1 MTQLSQRPA
10 VTPSADPRPE
20 RWAAPGPVKA
30 GSRRRVLAAL
40 SLATLTLG
48 VPTVLAVVIGWP
60 FPDALPALDDVR
72 TVLTSPLASSLI
84 INVLAL
90 VAWGAWAHFLICV
103 LAELAAASR
112 GWRSGQTHEAVRVP
126 GGQWSQ
132 GLARR
137 LVEAAFA
144 TAVATSVGVATFS
157 GTMLTPARPAAAA
170 APIAPVES
178 IAQHAAAAI
187 EEPAAGPAAQ
197 PVGRHQAPVALPE
210 YVVQAPHGGYYD
222 TLWDIAERFLGDG
235 QRWREVYD
243 LNENREQPD
252 GRALT
257 CPDLIRPGWRLQ
269 LPTDATGLG
278 AAPASDEVPRQPS
291 AVKDAPGESPA
302 PPDAAGT
309 PNVHVQPE
317 AAPLPASS
325 PPAAEPLAGAPAPSE
340 AAETSPQP
348 TGDAVI
354 DETSTVVDDDEGYSA
369 DAHFFGGLLA
379 ASAVA
384 VLAALRH
391 RQRRRRAPGQ
401 SIPTPGPE
409 LRRAEVTLRVRA
421 EPADLTFVDES
432 LRALSLALQEM
443 DGRLPDVRSACL
455 REGAFDFSLGQP
467 SPDAPEPFLAVGDG
481 WTWRVLEQA
490 RPLVTAEQAG
500 RVIPLLPLM
509 LTVGRDEHGS
519 TLLDLESVGS
529 LAVEGPAADVRGV
542 LSHLVAEAALAPWA
556 EDAEIVLVGF
566 DRSTSE
572 DLESLAP
579 DRVTAVDELDPALLR
594 VLVRRAGSPSSA
606 EDGLATRARSGAA
619 EAQAEVPVPLLLVL
633 ADAPSAVLGE
643 QLDALVPAAG
653 RAPVTVVAP
662 GPWAARATWRLGDP
676 LPIPGEQPGTQPSL
690 IQADQLR
697 SLADLIRMG
706 RESSEPVTPESA
718 TRAANHTPS
727 SPPLSPIST
736 AADVPAEVRSL
747 TARAT
752 STATASEPATD
763 GEPDVNRR
771 DALDEAVDAFIA
783 GTAPVS
789 VILLG
794 PVTVSANGN
803 LDTDRRARLT
813 EIVAFLATHPRG
825 VAVSD
830 FDAALWPD
838 RPVTLKTRNQAITRA
853 RAWLGSDDE
862 GVSWLRPMSE
872 GALRLSEQVLVDWQL
887 FQALHRRSQERGRG
901 ACAVRRDLQ
910 TAMSLVR
917 GRVLSPLPAG
927 RYGWLA
933 ETFLEQEIPSAVIDV
948 AHLLAGSHLEVG
960 DAAGAIDVARTALE
974 VDRYDERPWRDL
986 LEAHHLR
993 GDTRQVATLVDQL
1006 RELLEVELDDE
1017 LQPETTELI
1026 ERLLPRRR
1034 HA

>member
-1 MTQLSQRPA
+1 MTQVSERPA
-10 VTPSADPRPE
+10 ATPSADPRPE
-20 RWAAPGPVKA
+20 RWEAPGPMKA

-48 VPTVLAVVIGWP
+48 VPSVLAVVVGWP
-60 FPDALPALDDVR
+60 LPDALPALDDVR
-72 TVLTSPLASSLI
+72 SVLTSPLASSLI
-84 INVLAL
+84 IDILAL
-90 VAWGAWAHFLICV
+90 VAWGAWAHFVVCV

-112 GWRSGQTHEAVRVP
+112 GWRSGQTNEAVRVP

-157 GTMLTPARPAAAA
+157 GTILTPARPAAAA
-170 APIAPVES
+170 APMAPVGS

-222 TLWDIAERFLGDG
+222 SLWDIAERFLGDG

-269 LPTDATGLG
+269 LPTDATGLS
-278 AAPASDEVPRQPS
+278 AAPASDEAPRQLGAVQPPPS
-291 AVKDAPGESPA
+291 EGPGA
-302 PPDAAGT
+302 PDAAGT

-317 AAPLPASS
+317 VAPLPVS
-325 PPAAEPLAGAPAPSE
+325 PPPSAESLADARAPSE
-340 AAETSPQP
+340 ASEASPPP
-348 TGDAVI
+348 TAYVDA
-354 DETSTVVDDDEGYSA
+354 DDGYSA
-369 DAHFFGGLLA
+369 GVQVFGGLLA

-391 RQRRRRAPGQ
+391 RQRRRRASGQ

-409 LRRAEVTLRVRA
+409 LRRAEVTLRVCA

-443 DGRLPDVRSACL
+443 HGRLPDVRSACL
-455 REGAFDFSLGQP
+455 GEGTLDFSLGQP
-467 SPDAPEPFLAVGDG
+467 SPDAPQPFLALGDG
-481 WTWRVLEQA
+481 STWRALEQA

-500 RVIPLLPLM
+500 RAIPLLPLM
-509 LTVGRDEHGS
+509 LTVGRDERGS
-519 TLLDLESVGS
+519 TLLDLEAVGS

-556 EDAEIVLVGF
+556 ENAEIVLVGF
-566 DRSTSE
+566 DRRTSD

-579 DRVTAVDELDPALLR
+579 ERVTAVDELSPSLLR
-594 VLVRRAGSPSSA
+594 VLTRRAASPSSA
-606 EDGLATRARSGAA
+606 EDGLATRVRGGGA

-633 ADAPSAVLGE
+633 ADVPSAVFGE

-662 GPWAARATWRLGDP
+662 GPWGARATWRLGGP
-676 LPIPGEQPGTQPSL
+676 LPIPGEQPGRQPSR

-697 SLADLIRMG
+697 SLADLIRLG
-706 RESSEPVTPESA
+706 REPSEPVTPAPA
-718 TRAANHTPS
+718 TRAAGPDPS
-727 SPPLSPIST
+727 STPLSSIST
-736 AADVPAEVRSL
+736 TADVPAEVRSL
-747 TARAT
+747 TARAS
-752 STATASEPATD
+752 STAAASELPAN
-763 GEPDVNRR
+763 GEPDVSRR

-789 VILLG
+789 IGLLG
-794 PVTVSANGN
+794 PVTVSAQGN
-803 LDTDRRARLT
+803 VDPDRRARLT
-813 EIVAFLATHPRG
+813 EIVAYLATHPRG

-872 GALRLSEQVLVDWQL
+872 GALRLSKQVLVDWQL
-887 FQALHRRSQERGRG
+887 FQALHRRSQERGRS
-901 ACAVRRDLQ
+901 AVAVRRDLQ
-910 TAMSLVR
+910 TAMRLVR

-933 ETFLEQEIPSAVIDV
+933 ETFLEQEIPSTVIDV
-948 AHLLAGSHLEVG
+948 AHVLACSRLEAG

-993 GDTRQVATLVDQL
+993 GDARQVATLIGQL

-1026 ERLLPRRR
+1026 DRLLPRRR

>member
-1 MTQLSQRPA
+1 VTLLSQRRVA
-10 VTPSADPRPE
+10 TTSADPRTE
-20 RWAAPGPVKA
+20 RWAAPGPVEA
-30 GSRRRVLAAL
+30 SSRRRVLAAL

-60 FPDALPALDDVR
+60 LPDALPAVDDVR
-72 TVLTSPLASSLI
+72 AVLTSPLASLLI
-84 INVLAL
+84 IDILAL
-90 VAWGAWAHFLICV
+90 VAWGAWAHFVVCV
-103 LAELAAASR
+103 LIELAAARRRKS
-112 GWRSGQTHEAVRVP
+112 SGQTHEAARVP

-157 GTMLTPARPAAAA
+157 GTMLTPARPAAAS
-170 APIAPVES
+170 APMTPIES
-178 IAQHAAAAI
+178 IAQHAAATI
-187 EEPAAGPAAQ
+187 EDPATGATAQ
-197 PVGRHQAPVALPE
+197 PVGRHQAPAVLPE

-222 TLWDIAERFLGDG
+222 SLWDIAERFLGDG

-257 CPDLIRPGWRLQ
+257 CPDLIRPGWHLQ
-269 LPTDATGLG
+269 LPTDATGLA
-278 AAPASDEVPRQPS
+278 AAPASDEAPRQPS
-291 AVKDAPGESPA
+291 TVKDAPGGSPGA
-302 PPDAAGT
+302 PDTAGT
-309 PNVHVQPE
+309 PSVHVRPE
-317 AAPLPASS
+317 TAPLQASS
-325 PPAAEPLAGAPAPSE
+325 PPSAESLAGAPAASPPAEPSPPP
-340 AAETSPQP
+340 ADNA
-348 TGDAVI
+348 DR
-354 DETSTVVDDDEGYSA
+354 TSTVVDDDEGYSTGV
-369 DAHFFGGLLA
+369 HFFGGLLA

-401 SIPTPGPE
+401 SIPAPGPE
-409 LRRAEVTLRVRA
+409 LRRAEVKLRVCA

-455 REGAFDFSLGQP
+455 REGTFDFSLGQP
-467 SPDAPEPFLAVGDG
+467 SPDAPQPFLALGSG
-481 WTWRVLEQA
+481 WTWRVLNQA
-490 RPLVTAEQAG
+490 RPLVTVEQAG

-519 TLLDLESVGS
+519 ILLDLEAVGS
-529 LAVEGPAADVRGV
+529 LAVEGPAADVRAV

-566 DRSTSE
+566 DRGTSE

-594 VLVRRAGSPSSA
+594 VLTRRAAPPSSA
-606 EDGLATRARSGAA
+606 GDGLATRVRSGAA

-633 ADAPSAVLGE
+633 ADPPSAVLGE

-662 GPWAARATWRLGDP
+662 GPWAARATWRLGGP
-676 LPIPGEQPGTQPSL
+676 LPIPGEQPGMQPSS
-690 IQADQLR
+690 IQTDQLR
-697 SLADLIRMG
+697 SLADLIRLG

-718 TRAANHTPS
+718 TVAASHDVS
-727 SPPLSPIST
+727 SPPLSSLST
-736 AADVPAEVRSL
+736 AAETPAEVRSL
-747 TARAT
+747 TARAS
-752 STATASEPATD
+752 STAAASGQATE
-763 GEPDVNRR
+763 GEPDLSGR

-789 VILLG
+789 VALLG
-794 PVTVSANGN
+794 PVGVSAQGN
-803 LDTDRRARLT
+803 VDPDRRARLT
-813 EIVAFLATHPRG
+813 EIVAYLATHPRG

-838 RPVTLKTRNQAITRA
+838 RSVTLKTRNQAITRA
-853 RAWLGSDDE
+853 RAWLGSDDD
-862 GVSWLRPMSE
+862 GVSWLRPMSD
-872 GALRLSEQVLVDWQL
+872 GALRLSKQVLVDWDL
-887 FQALHRRSQERGRG
+887 FQALHRRSQERGRS
-901 ACAVRRDLQ
+901 AVAVRRDLQ
-910 TAMSLVR
+910 TAMGLVR

-948 AHLLAGSHLEVG
+948 AHVLACSRLEAG

-986 LEAHHLR
+986 LRAHHMRSEL
-993 GDTRQVATLVDQL
+993 RQVAILVDQL
-1006 RELLEVELDDE
+1006 LELLEVELDDE
-1017 LQPETTELI
+1017 LQPETAELI

>member
-1 MTQLSQRPA
+1 VTQLSQRRSA
-10 VTPSADPRPE
+10 TPSADPRPE

-30 GSRRRVLAAL
+30 ASRRRVLAAL

-60 FPDALPALDDVR
+60 LPDALPALDDVR
-72 TVLTSPLASSLI
+72 AVLTSPLASSLI
-84 INVLAL
+84 IDILAL
-90 VAWGAWAHFLICV
+90 VAWGAWAHFVVCV

-112 GWRSGQTHEAVRVP
+112 RWRLGQTHEAVRVP

-170 APIAPVES
+170 APMAPVES

-197 PVGRHQAPVALPE
+197 PVGRHQTPVALPE

-222 TLWDIAERFLGDG
+222 SLWDIAERFLGDG

-257 CPDLIRPGWRLQ
+257 CPDLIRPGWHLQ
-269 LPTDATGLG
+269 LPTDATGLA
-278 AAPASDEVPRQPS
+278 AAPASDEAPRQPS
-291 AVKDAPGESPA
+291 TVKDAPGESPGA
-302 PPDAAGT
+302 PDTAGT
-309 PNVHVQPE
+309 PSVHVRPE
-317 AAPLPASS
+317 AAPLPAS
-325 PPAAEPLAGAPAPSE
+325 PPPSAEPLAGAPAPSPTAE
-340 AAETSPQP
+340 ASPPP
-348 TGDAVI
+348 TDDA
-354 DETSTVVDDDEGYSA
+354 DETSTADDDEVYSA
-369 DAHFFGGLLA
+369 DVQFFGCLLA

-409 LRRAEVTLRVRA
+409 LRRAEVILRVRA

-432 LRALSLALQEM
+432 LRALSLTLQEM

-455 REGAFDFSLGQP
+455 REGTFDFSLGQP
-467 SPDAPEPFLAVGDG
+467 SPHAPQPFLALGDG
-481 WTWRVLEQA
+481 WTWRVLEHA

-519 TLLDLESVGS
+519 TLLDLEAVGS

-566 DRSTSE
+566 DRGTSE

-579 DRVTAVDELDPALLR
+579 DRVTAVDELGPALLR
-594 VLVRRAGSPSSA
+594 VLTRRAGSPSSA
-606 EDGLATRARSGAA
+606 EDGLARRVRSGAA

-633 ADAPSAVLGE
+633 ADVPSTALGE

-662 GPWAARATWRLGDP
+662 GPWTARATWRLGGP
-676 LPIPGEQPGTQPSL
+676 LPIPGENPGTQPSL
-690 IQADQLR
+690 IQTDQLR
-697 SLADLIRMG
+697 ALADLIRLG
-706 RESSEPVTPESA
+706 RGSSEPVTPESA
-718 TRAANHTPS
+718 TRAADHAAST
-727 SPPLSPIST
+727 PPLPPIST

-747 TARAT
+747 TPRAS
-752 STATASEPATD
+752 STIAAPEPATD
-763 GEPDVNRR
+763 GEPDVSRH

-789 VILLG
+789 VALLG

-803 LDTDRRARLT
+803 VDPDRRARLT
-813 EIVAFLATHPRG
+813 EIVAYLATHQRG

-838 RPVTLKTRNQAITRA
+838 RQVTLKTRNQAITRA
-853 RAWLGSDDE
+853 RAWLGSDDD
-862 GVSWLRPMSE
+862 GVSWLRPMSD
-872 GALRLSEQVLVDWQL
+872 GALRLSKQVLVDWDL
-887 FQALHRRSQERGRG
+887 FQALHRRSQERGRS
-901 ACAVRRDLQ
+901 ASAVCRDLQ

-933 ETFLEQEIPSAVIDV
+933 DTFLEQEIPSAVIDV
-948 AHLLAGSHLEVG
+948 AHVLACSRLEAS

>member
-10 VTPSADPRPE
+10 TTPSADLRPE
-20 RWAAPGPVKA
+20 RWAAPGPTKA

-40 SLATLTLG
+40 SLAALTLG

-60 FPDALPALDDVR
+60 LPDALPALDDVR

-84 INVLAL
+84 IDILAL
-90 VAWGAWAHFLICV
+90 VAWGAWAHFVVCV
-103 LAELAAASR
+103 LAELAATTR
-112 GWRSGQTHEAVRVP
+112 KRSSGKAHEAVRVP

-170 APIAPVES
+170 APMVPVES

-187 EEPAAGPAAQ
+187 EEPAVGPAAQ
-197 PVGRHQAPVALPE
+197 PVGRHQAPVALPQ

-222 TLWDIAERFLGDG
+222 SLWDIAERFLGDG

-269 LPTDATGLG
+269 LPPDATGLA
-278 AAPASDEVPRQPS
+278 AAPASDEELRQPS

-302 PPDAAGT
+302 PP
-309 PNVHVQPE
+309 VQPE
-317 AAPLPASS
+317 AAPLPASP
-325 PPAAEPLAGAPAPSE
+325 PPAAESLAGAPAPSATAE
-340 AAETSPQP
+340 ASPPP
-348 TGDAVI
+348 TDDA
-354 DETSTVVDDDEGYSA
+354 DETSTADDDEVYST
-369 DAHFFGGLLA
+369 DVQFFGGLLA
-379 ASAVA
+379 AAAVA

-401 SIPTPGPE
+401 SIPTPGAE

-455 REGAFDFSLGQP
+455 REGTFDFSLGQP
-467 SPDAPEPFLAVGDG
+467 SPDAPQPFLALGDG
-481 WTWRVLEQA
+481 WTWRVVEQA

-509 LTVGRDEHGS
+509 LTVGRDELGS
-519 TLLDLESVGS
+519 TLLDLEAVGS

-542 LSHLVAEAALAPWA
+542 LSHLVAEAALAPWT

-594 VLVRRAGSPSSA
+594 VLTRRAGSPSSP
-606 EDGLATRARSGAA
+606 EDGLATRVRVGAA
-619 EAQAEVPVPLLLVL
+619 EAQAEAPVPLLLVL
-633 ADAPSAVLGE
+633 ADVPSAVLGE

-662 GPWAARATWRLGDP
+662 GPWAARATWRLGGP
-676 LPIPGEQPGTQPSL
+676 LPIPGEQSGTQPSL

-706 RESSEPVTPESA
+706 RESSEPVTSELA
-718 TRAANHTPS
+718 TRAANHAAS
-727 SPPLSPIST
+727 SPPLPSSA
-736 AADVPAEVRSL
+736 AADVPAEIRSL
-747 TARAT
+747 TAHAS
-752 STATASEPATD
+752 STAAASEPATD
-763 GEPDVNRR
+763 GEQDVSRR

-783 GTAPVS
+783 GTAPVR
-789 VILLG
+789 VALLG
-794 PVTVSANGN
+794 PVTVSASGN
-803 LDTDRRARLT
+803 VDPDRRARLT
-813 EIVAFLATHPRG
+813 EIVAYLATHPRG

-830 FDAALWPD
+830 FDASLWPD

-853 RAWLGSDDE
+853 RAWLGCDND
-862 GVSWLRPMSE
+862 GVPWLRPMSD
-872 GALRLSEQVLVDWQL
+872 GTLRLSKQVLVDWNL
-887 FQALHRRSQERGRG
+887 FQALHRRSQERGRS
-901 ACAVRRDLQ
+901 AFAVRQDLQ
-910 TAMSLVR
+910 TAMRLVR

-948 AHLLAGSHLEVG
+948 AHVLACLRLETG